1 MTIRDF
7 NNAIQLTNDGKLSFF
22 FLGTGSAFTKVNF
35 QNNVIVIKGKDHILI
50 DCGTL
55 CPFSFSKFNSNI
67 TDIKNILI
75 THSHADHVGGLEE
88 VALMNMY
95 VTKQRP
101 KMILTDEYKKILWNH
116 TLRGGLSIR
125 GEEGIRQNMNF
136 DDYFEQIKPV
146 KIKKA
151 PRPFYHAGIGNIDLK
166 IFRTKHLFSSK
177 NNWNNC
183 YYSVGVLIDD
193 KVIFTSDSK
202 CDPEL
207 IDWLCSEYKIE
218 AIFHDCQ
225 FGQNAVHASYN
236 ELKKTLTEDLK
247 EITYLCHYS
256 DGCET
261 KDVTTDGFAGLVKR
275 GVYYDL

>member
-35 QNNVIVIKGKDHILI
+35 QNNVIVIKGNDHILI

-101 KMILTDEYKKILWNH
+101 KMILTDEYA
-116 TLRGGLSIR
+116 GLCLMYAAIH
-125 GEEGIRQNMNF
+125 GEEDKKFMPNPA
-136 DDYFEQIKPV
+136 DEEQ
-146 KIKKA
+146 
-151 PRPFYHAGIGNIDLK
+151 F
-166 IFRTKHLFSSK
+166 
-177 NNWNNC
+177 
-183 YYSVGVLIDD
+183 
-193 KVIFTSDSK
+193 
-202 CDPEL
+202 
-207 IDWLCSEYKIE
+207 
-218 AIFHDCQ
+218 
-225 FGQNAVHASYN
+225 
-236 ELKKTLTEDLK
+236 
-247 EITYLCHYS
+247 
-256 DGCET
+256 
-261 KDVTTDGFAGLVKR
+261 
-275 GVYYDL
+275 

>member
-35 QNNVIVIKGKDHILI
+35 QNNVIVIKGNDHILI

-116 TLRGGLSIR
+116 TLRGGL
-125 GEEGIRQNMNF
+125 
-136 DDYFEQIKPV
+136 
-146 KIKKA
+146 
-151 PRPFYHAGIGNIDLK
+151 
-166 IFRTKHLFSSK
+166 
-177 NNWNNC
+177 
-183 YYSVGVLIDD
+183 
-193 KVIFTSDSK
+193 
-202 CDPEL
+202 
-207 IDWLCSEYKIE
+207 
-218 AIFHDCQ
+218 
-225 FGQNAVHASYN
+225 
-236 ELKKTLTEDLK
+236 
-247 EITYLCHYS
+247 
-256 DGCET
+256 
-261 KDVTTDGFAGLVKR
+261 
-275 GVYYDL
+275 